1 MVFNKLKENIKINI
15 ENKINKVNDND
26 LLNEIYSR
34 YTCPYCEYNVKEL
47 IKYNTCVNCNNNYRI
62 YNNKVYKDEET
73 INDILYYFI
82 KIITHMSNVDGFIS
96 NEKLDYVYYIV
107 KEEVKLDLN
116 KIKWCAIIFKETT
129 SEKYTSEVINK
140 FNKSL
145 KKYYG
150 YNYNIER
157 LSFFKWLVN
166 LYNMNQIIY
175 DNQKRI
181 LKDYMDIFNIDETDY
196 IYINYPEVSISKE

>member
-47 IKYNTCVNCNNNYRI
+47 IGYNTCENCNNNYRI
-62 YNNKVYKDEET
+62 YNDKVYKDEET

-166 LYNMNQIIY
+166 LYNMNEIIY